1 MNAEHKFPGC
11 SLERIDMAFLRQC
24 LWEVRALSDERHG
37 PDPRPSEPA
46 SEAQVRSDVG
56 GQPSLESHGGL
67 TLASRHHQ
75 TGTVI
80 VPVDH

>member
-1 MNAEHKFPGC
+1 MNAEHELPGC

-24 LWEVRALSDERHG
+24 LWELRALSDERHG
-37 PDPRPSEPA
+37 HDPRPAEPA
-46 SEAQVRSDVG
+46 SEAQVRADIGV
-56 GQPSLESHGGL
+56 QPSLESHCAL
-67 TLASRHHQ
+67 TLASWHDQ